1 LAVALQFHPSLAL
14 EHFHQVGLR
23 LGGRWRGGSCRR
35 RRIAAMM
42 SRKLMA
48 CTIDPMPPRAQGA
61 VMSALVRFAFA
72 AALLGPFGAP
82 ASVAWAQVQP
92 HRAEYA
98 LRLGAAANAPRI
110 GTAVNDL
117 SRDCAGWHLKRD
129 IKTEIALTTSWNM
142 SLASKLDAEEQRNG
156 FHFSTVQIQN
166 GSQREFQGKVQRK
179 AGETRAE
186 IVFAGSPPNQFVL
199 PSPTLMPVAAID
211 HLIQRLQANA
221 ASFPALMF
229 DGEVIGDAFLIDVT
243 EQDRAALRAARP
255 ADRPVAMPAA
265 KSWPVFMTFT
275 RGRQQDQQPLFTVS
289 ALIFDNGVLDR
300 LTVETGLLSVTA
312 DLQAVEMRPAP
323 VCPRS

>member
-1 LAVALQFHPSLAL
+1 
-14 EHFHQVGLR
+14 
-23 LGGRWRGGSCRR
+23 
-35 RRIAAMM
+35 M

-48 CTIDPMPPRAQGA
+48 RTIDPMPPGAQGA
-61 VMSALVRFAFA
+61 AMPGLVRFVFA
-72 AALLGPFGAP
+72 AALLCPFNALSP
-82 ASVAWAQVQP
+82 AAWAQVQP

-110 GTAVNDL
+110 GTAVHDL
-117 SRDCAGWHLKRD
+117 SQDCAGWHLKRD
-129 IKTEIALTTSWNM
+129 IKTEIALTTSWKM
-142 SLASKLDAEEQRNG
+142 SLASKMDGDEQRNG
-156 FHFSTVQIQN
+156 NGFRFSTLQIQN
-166 GSQREFQGKVQRK
+166 GSQREIKGRVQRK

-186 IVFAGSPPNQFVL
+186 IVLAGSPPNQFVL
-199 PSPTLMPVAAID
+199 PPPTLMPVAAID
-211 HLIQRLQANA
+211 HLIQQLQANA

-255 ADRPVAMPAA
+255 ADQPMAMPAG

-275 RGRQQDQQPLFTVS
+275 RGREQDQRPLFTVS

-312 DLQAVEMRPAP
+312 DLQALEMRLAP

>member
-1 LAVALQFHPSLAL
+1 ML
-14 EHFHQVGLR
+14 
-23 LGGRWRGGSCRR
+23 
-35 RRIAAMM
+35 
-42 SRKLMA
+42 RKLMA
-48 CTIDPMPPRAQGA
+48 RTIDPMPPGAQGA
-61 VMSALVRFAFA
+61 AMSPLVRFVFA
-72 AALLGPFGAP
+72 AALFSPLSALSP
-82 ASVAWAQVQP
+82 AAWAQVQP

-110 GTAVNDL
+110 GTAVHDL
-117 SRDCAGWHLKRD
+117 SQDCAGWHLKRD
-129 IKTEIALTTSWNM
+129 IKIEVALTTSWKM
-142 SLASKLDAEEQRNG
+142 SLASKMEGDEQRNG
-156 FHFSTVQIQN
+156 NGFRYSTVQIQN

-179 AGETRAE
+179 GGETRAE
-186 IVFAGSPPNQFVL
+186 IVFAGSPPSQFVL
-199 PSPTLMPVAAID
+199 PPPTLMPVAAID

-255 ADRPVAMPAA
+255 ADGPVAMPAG

-275 RGRQQDQQPLFTVS
+275 RGRQQDQRPLFTVS
-289 ALIFDNGVLDR
+289 TLVFDNGVLDR

-312 DLQAVEMRPAP
+312 DLQALEMRPAP